1 MDKRFPI
8 DYTHEEL
15 ANLVIYHH
23 DKHIEAVTKYT
34 DTLEKLKEV
43 QKELSKLK
51 RNKAQEL
58 PGASADCKSVFM
70 SSILT

>member
-1 MDKRFPI
+1 MDKRFPT

-51 RNKAQEL
+51 RNKA
-58 PGASADCKSVFM
+58 
-70 SSILT
+70 